1 MSNKYAVGNWVSPTE
16 EEQISMEPFAYRI
29 TSVSGDDLIREYVLI
44 RYVYDK
50 KRKCNL
56 FISGVCFL

>member
-1 MSNKYAVGNWVSPTE
+1 MSNKYVVGDWVLPTE
-16 EEQISMEPFAYRI
+16 EEQISVEPFAYRI

-50 KRKCNL
+50 KENVI
-56 FISGVCFL
+56 FSFPESVFL